1 MAHGPI
7 PSTQEFLSTK
17 LYRNTA
23 MVVFSVAI
31 LCYSDRVEKLQQRQC
46 DLQSLKYLYIK
57 EVCQSLI

>member
-7 PSTQEFLSTK
+7 PSTQSFYQQNFTETQPGLF
-17 LYRNTA
+17 
-23 MVVFSVAI
+23 FSVAI